1 VSDGT
6 ASRPVRI
13 VLLALLTAGYLLALY
28 VFFRPVR
35 VRIWNDFS
43 AVDVLLMACLIL
55 PFMAVRFLVRPRH
68 RVTRYAWG
76 VSAVMALDLVFVAAM
91 EFGPLGSGHPSLEAM
106 ASYFLAVAK
115 PVLVPV
121 VLALLGIACVKGE
134 QLAIVV
140 TGFLCLAGETLYG
153 TYPTAWW
160 GVGLRG

>member
-6 ASRPVRI
+6 ASRPARI
-13 VLLALLTAGYLLALY
+13 VLLAFLSAGYLLALY
-28 VFFRPVR
+28 VCFRPVQVR
-35 VRIWNDFS
+35 VWNNFS

-76 VSAVMALDLVFVAAM
+76 VSAVMALDLVFFAAM